1 MDQYY
6 DESHILES
14 ATPYTDAIRVSNQ
27 RLGDAENL
35 YLTAKIVISAN

>member
-14 ATPYTDAIRVSNQ
+14 ATPYTDAIRVSNETEG
-27 RLGDAENL
+27 RCRKSLFD
-35 YLTAKIVISAN
+35 S